1 VQIIMH
7 VQIGI
12 GPDLPHY
19 GAYRMAMEIES
30 GCRVQEMHRW
40 MRCRSGVVMPMHLA
54 DAEYVVMMVI
64 ASFETLLPLDVLE
77 NLEIH
82 A

>member
-1 VQIIMH
+1 
-7 VQIGI
+7 
-12 GPDLPHY
+12 
-19 GAYRMAMEIES
+19 
-30 GCRVQEMHRW
+30 
-40 MRCRSGVVMPMHLA
+40 MRCRSRVVMPMHLA

>member
-1 VQIIMH
+1 MAR
-7 VQIGI
+7 IGWRWRSNLAAA
-12 GPDLPHY
+12 G
-19 GAYRMAMEIES
+19 
-30 GCRVQEMHRW
+30 RVQEMHRR
-40 MRCRSGVVMPMHLA
+40 MRCRSRVVMPMHLA